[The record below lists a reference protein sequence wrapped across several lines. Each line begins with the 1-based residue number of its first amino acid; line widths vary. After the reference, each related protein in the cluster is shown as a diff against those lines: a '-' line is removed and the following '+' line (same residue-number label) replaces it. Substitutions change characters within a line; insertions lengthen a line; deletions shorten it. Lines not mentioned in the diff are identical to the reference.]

1 MKDEILLTSKDICRL
16 FKISDEALR
25 QRLLTN
31 PGITIPK
38 PLRLGRRLFWR
49 PQDVEKW
56 LEEAAV
62 KSGAAIPEPDPQD
75 LPRRRGRPR
84 KSDADKV

>member
-25 QRLLTN
+25 QRLLTK

-49 PQDVEKW
+49 TEDVKRW
-56 LEEAAV
+56 LEEQAV
-62 KSGAAIPEPDPQD
+62 KSGAAPEPPQD
-75 LPRRRGRPR
+75 PPRRRRGRPR
-84 KSDADKV
+84 KSESK